1 MKIPMEYSRWIEV
14 NLDGLAENYR
24 KVTEFIAAD
33 NEGEAVDVM
42 AVVKS
47 DGYGFGAVMAARTFL
62 EAGAAYLAVT
72 TIDEAIELRM
82 NDIKAPILVFTSYTP
97 GEAEAFY
104 RYDLIPTI
112 GSIVGLRDLIDNSYG
127 RDIECHIKINTGMN
141 RMGVTA
147 DELVKVLQMINFQEN
162 VKISGIYSHFA
173 TATDRKTD
181 YCAEQL
187 AVFEKACSILEI
199 SGLTDYVAHLANSAG
214 ALRFAEARFN
224 CVRLGSVLYGQA
236 PIAKSFGLDL
246 NNPFE
251 LKAKVA
257 NLQEIGKGDAVGYG
271 RDYIAKDNMS
281 LAIIP
286 IGYAEG
292 FGVNPNAR
300 PESVKKAFRNVG
312 KAALGKNDR
321 GVWQGE
327 KFYPVAGRVSMQI
340 IAVENTDNNLQV
352 GDVVEVPI
360 RKVSA
365 GSRIPRVYIKGGEVV
380 QVRDMLGLH
389 E

>member
-1 MKIPMEYSRWIEV
+1 MKIPVEYSRWIEV
-14 NLDGLAENYR
+14 DLDGLQENYR
-24 KVTEFIAAD
+24 KVTEFITND
-33 NEGEAVDVM
+33 NDGNPVDVM

-47 DGYGFGAVMAARTFL
+47 DGYGFGAVMAAKTFI
-62 EAGAAYLAVT
+62 EEGAKYLAVT

-82 NDIKAPILVFTSYTP
+82 NDIKAPILVFTSYVP

-112 GSIVGLRDLIDNSYG
+112 GSIVGLQDLMDSSYG
-127 RDIECHIKINTGMN
+127 RNIDCHLKINTGMN
-141 RMGVTA
+141 RMGLTV
-147 DELVKVLQMINFQEN
+147 DELIQALQMVNFQEN
-162 VKISGIYSHFA
+162 VRISGIYSHFA
-173 TATDRKTD
+173 TATDRRTD
-181 YCAEQL
+181 FCAEQL

-199 SGLTDYVAHLANSAG
+199 SGITDYVAHLCNSAG

-236 PIAKSFGLDL
+236 PIAKTFGLDL
-246 NNPFE
+246 ANPFE
-251 LKAKVA
+251 LKAKIA
-257 NLQEIGKGDAVGYG
+257 NLQQINKGDAVGYG
-271 RDYIAKDNMS
+271 RDFVAKENMS
-281 LAIIP
+281 LAIVP
-286 IGYAEG
+286 VGYAEG

-300 PESVKKAFRNVG
+300 PESVKKAFKNMG

-321 GVWQGE
+321 GVWQGDE
-327 KFYPVAGRVSMQI
+327 FYPVVGRVSMQI
-340 IAVENTDNNLQV
+340 VAVDNTGKNLQV

-365 GSRIPRVYIKGGEVV
+365 GARIPRVYTRNDEVV
-380 QVRDMLGLH
+380 LVRDMLGLH